1 MAFGYMNKIYKIF
14 TDGGARGNP
23 GPAAIGIVIKD
34 EHNKV
39 LKKHAECIGST
50 TNNQAE
56 YKALIK
62 GLDLVKDL
70 QPAEVHCFLDS
81 ELVVKQMRQEYRV
94 KDPGLQP
101 LFLKAWNLS
110 IALGKVKFSHI
121 PRAQN
126 AEADEI
132 LNQELD
138 KRS

>member
-1 MAFGYMNKIYKIF
+1 MNKIYKIF

-39 LKKHAECIGST
+39 LQKHAEYIGPT

-62 GLDLVKDL
+62 GLEMLKEL
-70 QPAEVHCFLDS
+70 KPFEVHCYLDS

-94 KDPGLQP
+94 KDQGLQP
-101 LFLKAWNLS
+101 LFIKAWNL
-110 IALGKVKFSHI
+110 AVTLGKVKFSHI

-126 AEADEI
+126 EEADEI

-138 KRS
+138 KHS

>member
-1 MAFGYMNKIYKIF
+1 MTKILKLF

-34 EHNKV
+34 EKDKI
-39 LKKHAECIGST
+39 LKKHAEYIGET

-62 GLDLVKDL
+62 GLELAKDFK
-70 QPAEVHCFLDS
+70 PAEVHCFLDS
-81 ELVVKQMRQEYRV
+81 ELVVKQLRQEYRV

-101 LFLKAWNLS
+101 LFIKAWNLS
-110 IALGKVKFSHI
+110 ISLKKVKFSHI
-121 PRAQN
+121 PRTQN
-126 AEADEI
+126 EEADEI

-138 KRS
+138 RRA